1 MDTFLGQGMAIKGPG
16 KSMLL
21 DYPRITINFN
31 IYSSKVKSPPHFFPT
46 NFSLSII
53 SCFPPIFLCWY
64 SIQKFRNHSLSLK
77 IDSPIWFPVHH

>member
-53 SCFPPIFLCWY
+53 SCFPPFFCVDILFKNLE
-64 SIQKFRNHSLSLK
+64 IIHFH
-77 IDSPIWFPVHH
+77 